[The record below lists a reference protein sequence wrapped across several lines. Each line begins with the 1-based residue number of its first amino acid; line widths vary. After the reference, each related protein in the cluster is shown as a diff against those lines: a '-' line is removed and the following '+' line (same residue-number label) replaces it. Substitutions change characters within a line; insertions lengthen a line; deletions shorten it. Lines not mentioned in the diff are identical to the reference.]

1 MHQVGHERKKK
12 GRDWDSDAGHIVGH
26 VNVLARTSADGSWI
40 LLGGDSAHDWRIV
53 TGEKAFACVV
63 DEAGHVRC
71 IMHADKD
78 AAEENLRRVRALVQV
93 GKVQVLIAHD
103 VPWYE
108 ANKGGPAFLPGVIPA
123 LV

>member
-1 MHQVGHERKKK
+1 MCGA
-12 GRDWDSDAGHIVGH
+12 SCM
-26 VNVLARTSADGSWI
+26 RTGT
-40 LLGGDSAHDWRIV
+40 LQ
-53 TGEKAFACVV
+53 
-63 DEAGHVRC
+63 
-71 IMHADKD
+71 M
-78 AAEENLRRVRALVQV
+78 RALVQV